1 MDNTNGSLLFEIQ
14 VLPVLLYN
22 IDQIFSKRLNPIS
35 VLRAPFI
42 SHIFS
47 FPVPCLLIDKPISN
61 TLYYIYNIYCILTSD
76 F

>member
-1 MDNTNGSLLFEIQ
+1 MDNTNGSLLFEIS
-14 VLPVLLYN
+14 
-22 IDQIFSKRLNPIS
+22 IKFFSKRLNPIS